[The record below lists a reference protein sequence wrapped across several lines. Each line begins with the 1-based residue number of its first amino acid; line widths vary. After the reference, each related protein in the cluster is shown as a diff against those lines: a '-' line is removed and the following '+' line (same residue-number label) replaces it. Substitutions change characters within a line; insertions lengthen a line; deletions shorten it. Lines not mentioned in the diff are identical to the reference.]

1 MTFEKKEKIY
11 SGIPHLY
18 NQDTLRSYV
27 VDVRNIRNIDGGVLQ
42 RALDRVLIR
51 MPYFSDTIVIEDGDM
66 YYAANPLPMLVKE
79 SADMHSIGGSSNNY
93 HMVDVTYY
101 ENVITISMFHG
112 LCDGRGLNMF
122 IEALLYNYYSL
133 LDGKDYDDSNVRT
146 DSTKQSDAETVEPFA
161 KPYERSTS
169 TSDTKDENICV
180 NHDAVSDAA
189 MTGDSSHHKKS
200 FFRFP
205 EATGKPKEETGE
217 ISIKVPTDEF
227 MKFVKAI
234 GSSPSVVFALMMGE
248 AVKRIHP
255 HPEKPIMAYIPMC
268 MRKQLGCE
276 STFKNCSDRTG
287 LVVSGGEMDKMTF
300 DEKARH
306 LRKILKANM
315 SEEAVKQKANEL
327 IGIYHKMDSVS
338 GFASKR
344 EMLSSMRPMG
354 HDTYYMDYIG
364 RLPMHEYSD
373 RIVQINYLSRPL
385 DTLHVNIIE
394 NGGFFQINVLYNYEL
409 SEYADALVDTFKI
422 YGITTYAR
430 TKRSFILPIFSY
442 QN

>member
-11 SGIPHLY
+11 SGIQHLY
-18 NQDTLRSYV
+18 NQDIPRSYV
-27 VDVRNIRNIDGGVLQ
+27 VDVRNVRNIDGGVLQ

-66 YYAANPLPMLVKE
+66 YYATNPLPMLVRE

-146 DSTKQSDAETVEPFA
+146 ESTKMNAAETIEPFEHLYDIPLVKQDVEAA
-161 KPYERSTS
+161 KHPKTTYY
-169 TSDTKDENICV
+169 
-180 NHDAVSDAA
+180 
-189 MTGDSSHHKKS
+189 
-200 FFRFP
+200 RFP
-205 EATGKPKEETGE
+205 EATGKPREETGE

-227 MKFVKAI
+227 MKFVKAT
-234 GSSPSVVFALMMGE
+234 GSSPAVVFSLMMGE

-255 HPEKPIMAYIPMC
+255 HPDRPIMSYIPMC
-268 MRKQLGCE
+268 MRKQLGCD

-306 LRKILKANM
+306 LRRILKANM

-327 IGIYHKMDSVS
+327 IDIYHKLDSVN
-338 GFASKR
+338 GFAAKQ
-344 EMLSSMRPMG
+344 EMLTSLRPMG

-385 DTLHVNIIE
+385 DTLHINIIE

-422 YGITTYAR
+422 YGITTHAR